1 MILVTGGTGFI
12 GKAVIRQLI
21 EEGYEVRMLVR
32 PSKKTTRLQGSAPI
46 EIALSNIHD
55 EINLRAAMID
65 VDTIIHLVG
74 GEWQDPSI
82 DLAYLEIEGTKN
94 LIACAKDAGVKRI
107 IYLSHLGANRQA
119 GFPVLRVKGETEALI
134 MNSGIDF
141 TIVRSSLVFG
151 NGDHFTTAIAKVLSG
166 LPFLFLVPGQ
176 GNMLLQ
182 PIWVEDL
189 ATALVWSIEKET
201 AINRVSEVG
210 GPELFTFV
218 EIVHMIMERLRKPRI
233 LVHIRAAYMM
243 YIAVIFEYFFPAIPI
258 NQYWIDYLATNRT
271 ADLDT
276 ITKEFGILPA
286 RLKNHLVHLD
296 DVNWGNQ
303 FRIDNREKREARKQS
318 F

>member
-1 MILVTGGTGFI
+1 MILVTGGTGFV

-21 EEGYEVRMLVR
+21 EEGYDVRMLVR
-32 PSKKTTRLQGSAPI
+32 PSKETTRLQGTAPI

-55 EINLRAAMID
+55 EVNLRAAMID
-65 VDTIIHLVG
+65 VEIIIHLVG

-82 DLAYLEIEGTKN
+82 DLSYLEIEGTRN
-94 LIACAKDAGVKRI
+94 LIRCAKDAGVKRI

-119 GFPVLRVKGETEALI
+119 GFPVLRVKGETESLI
-134 MNSGIDF
+134 MNSGIDY
-141 TIVRSSLVFG
+141 TIIRSGLVFG
-151 NGDHFTTAIAKVLSG
+151 NGDHFTTAIAKVIRG
-166 LPFLFLVPGQ
+166 LPLFFFVPGD

-218 EIVHMIMERLRKPRI
+218 DVVHMIMERLHTPRFLI
-233 LVHIRAAYMM
+233 HIRAAYMM

-271 ADLDT
+271 ADLDA

-296 DVNWGNQ
+296 GVEWGKI
-303 FRIDNREKREARKQS
+303 FRSENKKKRQNRQS
-318 F
+318 